1 MSGSLAYLKEKWT
14 NEGWNEG
21 WNEGRNEGWNES
33 IYEYSHSLM
42 TRLNITLD
50 EALRLLGI
58 SREAYEASRQARNA
72 SKPSA

>member
-14 NEGWNEG
+14 
-21 WNEGRNEGWNES
+21 NEGWNES

>member
-14 NEGWNEG
+14 NEGRDEG
-21 WNEGRNEGWNES
+21 WNEGRNESRNES

-58 SREAYEASRQARNA
+58 SREAYEASCQAHNA
-72 SKPSA
+72 SKPT